1 MTLEQDFVWIEIWS
15 GSIVLKN
22 SVHIKTLTGYV
33 PSSYVYSI
41 NNYMIIVIQAG
52 DISATSIPGITFS
65 WIQGIVKTLVKIYG
79 SSECKILNI
88 FLPPNLSICFGC
100 SKEPSH

>member
-65 WIQGIVKTLVKIYG
+65 WIQGTVNIPKI
-79 SSECKILNI
+79 CI
-88 FLPPNLSICFGC
+88 NLSSVQKMHDNRTIPFFIEAGIQR
-100 SKEPSH
+100 